1 MSLNVLKLML
11 VMGMI
16 GHAINM
22 YCDRILSIFPNGTIS
37 FQNIKDIGKDD
48 VAAKMMDG
56 VSEKVPMRSAVWGAF
71 ALFLEFFGYSALAIY
86 TYEQAHVYGIIMLL
100 SVIFFCIVGAAY
112 HVKCAFSEY
121 IFLKMG
127 RDEKAKE
134 MMLALLN
141 EAPILRVCMVALF
154 VFIVTLIIA
163 IVTGAIGFPMWA
175 VVFTIVP
182 IFIIMLPFKIIGT
195 LHIAAIASMLVWMI
209 LI

>member
-37 FQNIKDIGKDD
+37 FQNIKDIGKGDM
-48 VAAKMMDG
+48 AAKIMDG

-71 ALFLEFFGYSALAIY
+71 ALVLQFFGYSALAIY
-86 TYEQAHVYGIIMLL
+86 TYEKAPVYGIIMLL